1 MNINNQLDKEI
12 RTKMLKLRKEMIKMV
27 VDGFE
32 DDVAFTELMKRIKIE
47 DKKLH
52 MLKERKVILAD

>member
-1 MNINNQLDKEI
+1 
-12 RTKMLKLRKEMIKMV
+12 MV